1 MFYSFSLCVHLGSGA
16 ISSARV
22 QWWWHAI
29 IRISAAAV
37 CGVRGNG
44 WRRVGAG
51 FVDAEEGRRR
61 GARAEQL
68 VPSRA
73 SAASIGSADSARRAS
88 SGRRVRRPRAPAAPE
103 QAGPGRAA
111 ALGAGAA
118 EADEDLEE
126 QVVG

>member
-1 MFYSFSLCVHLGSGA
+1 MFCSFFHLGSGA
-16 ISSARV
+16 ISTGVQLVAVAR
-22 QWWWHAI
+22 HHPHLG
-29 IRISAAAV
+29 SAV

-126 QVVG
+126 QVVW

>member
-51 FVDAEEGRRR
+51 FVDAEGGRRR

-68 VPSRA
+68 IPGERGVDG
-73 SAASIGSADSARRAS
+73 IG
-88 SGRRVRRPRAPAAPE
+88 GFGVE
-103 QAGPGRAA
+103 GELGKAGP
-111 ALGAGAA
+111 
-118 EADEDLEE
+118 EAVPTGWSGQRVIDGGGDLDH
-126 QVVG
+126 